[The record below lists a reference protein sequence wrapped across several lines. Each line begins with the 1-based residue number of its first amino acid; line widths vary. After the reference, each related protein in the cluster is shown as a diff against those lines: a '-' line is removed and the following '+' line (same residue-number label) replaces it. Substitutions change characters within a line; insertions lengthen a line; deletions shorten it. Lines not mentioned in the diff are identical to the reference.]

1 LKIQKIG
8 LKRENLVKNVK
19 LFVESQEIS
28 KLDIYAHLKCN
39 EDEVKVLQYLTR
51 QYIIGNDNIL
61 VVDILSEF
69 YDIKKL
75 EHIEYVYI
83 IKNLLELGWITQ
95 SNFITTKISELS
107 QLELIN
113 TAVNLSSSFLKLL
126 EVGSL
131 ELTLPDIKEYSDHL
145 EYLQDQFFKIDLAQ
159 KLNIVKHNFDENS
172 PNANRL
178 RSKLSLLE
186 NRIKERVETTSNTI
200 MLEDFFKQHN
210 LEEKEQM
217 VFLALLKEEY
227 GGSDESIRD
236 MNSLI
241 ALVSSDD
248 YEKIKHRSLLE
259 ESGNLISNGL
269 IDYDEMLTPFGGIN
283 RNFYIPE
290 SILYKI
296 SHPVKKEKRQ
306 QKIKLDMLI
315 QDQEIFELIEPKK
328 TLEDVVLN
336 DKTKKTLDLLL
347 KQVDKSVIE
356 RLKKWGIKDKK
367 KGIDARIIFYGAAG
381 TGKTIT
387 ALALAKSLK
396 KQVLSFDCSKILSM
410 YVGESEK
417 NVRKIFD
424 EYKELCTKT
433 KTEPV
438 LLLNEADQFLSN
450 RVSGQISGSDKMHNQ
465 MQNIF
470 LEQIERFEGILVA
483 TTNLLDSIDKAFSRR
498 FNYKIEFLKPNLEQR
513 TLLWKKLLSSEL
525 PLEKNFD
532 VKKLAKSSLTGGQIE
547 LVIKNTAYKLA
558 IDEEAIFTVEAFLE
572 EIQKEEKGQFD
583 KDKTVGFMS

>member
-1 LKIQKIG
+1 M
-8 LKRENLVKNVK
+8 KNVK
-19 LFVESQEIS
+19 QFVESDDVS
-28 KLDIYAHLKCN
+28 KLEIYAHLKCN
-39 EDEVKVLQYLTR
+39 TAEVKLLQHLTR
-51 QYIIGNDNIL
+51 QYIVGNDNIL

-69 YDIKKL
+69 YDLKSL
-75 EHIEYVYI
+75 EHIEHIYL
-83 IKNLLELGWITQ
+83 IKNLLELGWIVQ
-95 SNFITTKISELS
+95 SNFTATKISDLS

-113 TAVNLSSSFLKLL
+113 TSISLSSSFLKLL

-131 ELTLPDIKEYSDHL
+131 EMTLPEVKEYSDHL

-186 NRIKERVETTSNTI
+186 NRIKERVETTQSSI
-200 MLEDFFKQHN
+200 MLEDFFKDNSLNEQ
-210 LEEKEQM
+210 EQM
-217 VFLALLKEEY
+217 IFLALLKEEY

-241 ALVSSDD
+241 ALVSTDD

-259 ESGNLISNGL
+259 ESGSLISNGL

-283 RNFYIPE
+283 RNFFIPE
-290 SILYKI
+290 SVLYKI

-315 QDQEIFELIEPKK
+315 AEQDMFELIEPKK
-328 TLEDVVLN
+328 SLDDVVLN

-347 KQVDKSVIE
+347 RQVDKKVVDK
-356 RLKKWGIKDKK
+356 LKKWGIKEKK

-424 EYKELCTKT
+424 EYKELSIKT

-470 LEQIERFEGILVA
+470 LEQIERFDGILVA

-498 FNYKIEFLKPNLEQR
+498 FNYKIEFLKPEKNQR
-513 TLLWKKLLSSEL
+513 KTLWEKLLPKNL
-525 PLEKNFD
+525 PLEDSFD
-532 VKKLAKSSLTGGQIE
+532 LDKLAKSKLTGGQIE
-547 LVIKNTAYKLA
+547 MIVKNTAYKLA
-558 IDEEAIFTVEAFLE
+558 IEDEPVFKTNDFLE
-572 EIQKEEKGQFD
+572 EIAKEEKSQFD

>member
-1 LKIQKIG
+1 M
-8 LKRENLVKNVK
+8 KNVK
-19 LFVESQEIS
+19 LFVESNDIS
-28 KLDIYAHLKCN
+28 KLDIYTQLKCN
-39 EDEVKVLQYLTR
+39 ESEVKILQYLTK

-69 YDIKKL
+69 YDLKSL
-75 EHIEYVYI
+75 EHIEHIYL
-83 IKNLLELGWITQ
+83 IKNLLELGWIVQ
-95 SNFITTKISELS
+95 GNFIHTKISELS
-107 QLELIN
+107 LLELIN
-113 TAVNLSSSFLKLL
+113 TVVNLSASFLKLL

-131 ELTLPDIKEYSDHL
+131 ELILPEVTEYSDHL
-145 EYLQDQFFKIDLAQ
+145 EYLQDQFFRIDLAQ
-159 KLNIVKHNFDENS
+159 KLNLVKNNFDENS

-186 NRIKERVETTSNTI
+186 NRIKERVETTQNSI
-200 MLEDFFKQHN
+200 MLEDFFFQN
-210 LEEKEQM
+210 ELNEKEQM
-217 VFLALLKEEY
+217 IFLALLKEEY

-283 RNFYIPE
+283 RNFFIPE
-290 SILYKI
+290 TILYKI
-296 SHPVKKEKRQ
+296 SHPVKKQKRQ

-315 QDQEIFELIEPKK
+315 SEQEMFELIEPKK

-336 DKTKKTLDLLL
+336 DKTKKTLDALLM
-347 KQVDKSVIE
+347 QVDKKVVD
-356 RLKKWGIKDKK
+356 RLKKWGIKEKK

-424 EYKELCTKT
+424 EYKELCIKT
-433 KTEPV
+433 KSEPV

-470 LEQIERFEGILVA
+470 LEQIEKFDGILIA

-513 TLLWKKLLSSEL
+513 KLLWQKMVPENL
-525 PLEKNFD
+525 PLEKSFSID
-532 VKKLAKSSLTGGQIE
+532 KLAKPILTGGQIE
-547 LVIKNTAYKLA
+547 LIIKNTAYKIA
-558 IDEEAIFTVEAFLE
+558 VEDEPIFRVEDFLE
-572 EIQKEEKGQFD
+572 EIKKEEKSMFD

>member
-1 LKIQKIG
+1 MM
-8 LKRENLVKNVK
+8 KNVI
-19 LFVESQEIS
+19 LFIESKNIES
-28 KLDIYAHLKCN
+28 LDIYTQLKCN
-39 EDEVKVLQYLTR
+39 IDETKLLQYLTK
-51 QYIIGNDNIL
+51 QYIIGTDSLMVI
-61 VVDILSEF
+61 DILSEF
-69 YDIKKL
+69 YDTKKFEHL
-75 EHIEYVYI
+75 ENIYH
-83 IKNLLELGWITQ
+83 IKNLLELGWIVQ
-95 SNFITTKISELS
+95 NNFSSTKISELS

-113 TAVNLSSSFLKLL
+113 AVVSLSSSFLKLL

-131 ELTLPDIKEYSDHL
+131 ELVLPEIKEYNDHL

-159 KLNIVKHNFDENS
+159 KLNVVKHNFDENS

-186 NRIKERVETTSNTI
+186 NRIKERVETTTTPI
-200 MLEDFFKQHN
+200 MLEDFFKENN
-210 LEEKEQM
+210 LNDQEQM
-217 VFLALLKEEY
+217 IFLALLKEEY

-241 ALVSSDD
+241 ALISSDD

-259 ESGNLISNGL
+259 ESGNLISNSL

-290 SILYKI
+290 QILYKI
-296 SHPVKKEKRQ
+296 SHPVKKSKRT

-315 QDQEIFELIEPKK
+315 QEQEMFELIEPKK
-328 TLEDVVLN
+328 TLDDVVLN
-336 DKTKKTLDLLL
+336 EKTKETLDSLL
-347 KQVDKSVIE
+347 KQVDKSVIDK
-356 RLKKWGIKDKK
+356 LKKWGIKDKK

-424 EYKELCTKT
+424 DYKELCVKT
-433 KTEPV
+433 KSEPI

-483 TTNLLDSIDKAFSRR
+483 TTNLLESIDKAFSRR
-498 FNYKIEFLKPNLEQR
+498 FNYKIEFLKPQEKQR
-513 TLLWKKLLSSEL
+513 KLLWEKLLPSNL
-525 PLEKNFD
+525 PLCSDFD
-532 VKKLAKSSLTGGQIE
+532 IDKLISRKLTGGQIE

-558 IDEEAIFTVEAFLE
+558 IENEPLFKISDFIE
-572 EIQKEEKGQFD
+572 EINKEEKTMFD
-583 KDKTVGFMS
+583 KDKKVGFMS